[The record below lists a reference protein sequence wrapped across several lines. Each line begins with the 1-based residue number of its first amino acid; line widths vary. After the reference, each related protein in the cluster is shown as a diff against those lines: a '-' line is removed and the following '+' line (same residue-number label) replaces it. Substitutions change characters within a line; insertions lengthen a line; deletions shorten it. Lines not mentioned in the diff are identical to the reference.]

1 MTQRKDEEQGA
12 PVPDSEKGYEQP
24 DQAKLDEPLTGEATE
39 RQPSW
44 RPGGKPAGQ
53 GIYSGTQ
60 STSTG
65 TDEEPEGPG
74 I

>member
-1 MTQRKDEEQGA
+1 MTQRKDGG
-12 PVPDSEKGYEQP
+12 PDEVTLNSEKGY
-24 DQAKLDEPLTGEATE
+24 DQSEGLEHDEPQTGETTE

-44 RPGGKPAGQ
+44 RPGGRPAGQ
-53 GIYSGTQ
+53 GVYSESQ

-65 TDEEPEGPG
+65 TEEEPEGPG